1 MHRLFDRNL
10 VNRTHTYFDDGNA
23 NVRAIVLDPHPE
35 FLVPR
40 ALGGEHDS
48 VKNLASLSG
57 VTLAQF
63 PLEHLANGAAWQ
75 VVHELKR

>member
-35 FLVPR
+35 FLVPAHWVER
-40 ALGGEHDS
+40 MIL
-48 VKNLASLSG
+48 
-57 VTLAQF
+57 
-63 PLEHLANGAAWQ
+63 
-75 VVHELKR
+75 